1 MSQYDQKTG
10 VFAVNPDSL
19 WAPGRRWMRFCD
31 AVGPTGLKLTE
42 QLRISA
48 VQSPAV
54 NQNQLWPVTQI
65 LTFCS

>member
-19 WAPGRRWMRFCD
+19 WVPGRRRVRFCD
-31 AVGPTGLKLTE
+31 AVGLAGVNLTE

-48 VQSPAV
+48 VRSPAV
-54 NQNQLWPVTQI
+54 NQNRLWHITQV